1 MTDHSSLHPNAVNQS
16 KNLSKSHGANSDREC
31 LTFYYSQ
38 QSKSESTKKNQRP
51 LTADR
56 TLILPYLYFLE
67 SYTEWNPTCQAHS
80 VGSRSKSAR
89 RDFAPNS
96 SNTMILWF
104 SLFSLGSLLYYLTMS
119 TIPDG
124 IDVYNSHIKEEDRN
138 SYKNA
143 LAEQGDWNHW
153 KFEVVDG
160 YFKQLLPETDET
172 TFDYF
177 KENFGKMK
185 PWEEIFQELDELN
198 EKADDSTVYKLFF
211 LGRHGQGFHNLA
223 NLKYGEKEW
232 NRHWLRVCGD
242 DEMTWAPDPELT
254 ELGLSQ
260 AKDNHHQVGIELKDS
275 MKLPTKW
282 YSSPFRR
289 SIDTLIG
296 TWQGHVEI
304 KQVSPL
310 IKEDFRETIG
320 IHICDKRSP
329 RSVIEEKYAKQGFR
343 IEDGFVEEDIYFK
356 DNYREK
362 VWEQALRMNRLFNY
376 IFDTTDKKK
385 DQFVSITS
393 HSGSIRTQLMVLG
406 HRAFA
411 IGTGGMIP
419 VLVKASRLDSNGLT
433 KIIT

>member
-1 MTDHSSLHPNAVNQS
+1 
-16 KNLSKSHGANSDREC
+16 
-31 LTFYYSQ
+31 
-38 QSKSESTKKNQRP
+38 
-51 LTADR
+51 
-56 TLILPYLYFLE
+56 
-67 SYTEWNPTCQAHS
+67 
-80 VGSRSKSAR
+80 
-89 RDFAPNS
+89 
-96 SNTMILWF
+96 
-104 SLFSLGSLLYYLTMS
+104 MS
-119 TIPDG
+119 TIPDA
-124 IDVYNSHIKEEDRN
+124 IDVYNSTIREDDRN

-143 LAEQGDWNHW
+143 LAEQGDWNNW
-153 KFEVVDG
+153 SFEVVDG
-160 YFKQLLPETDET
+160 FFAQLLPETDET

-177 KENFGKMK
+177 KEHFGRLKL
-185 PWEEIFQELDELN
+185 WDQTFQEIEQLN
-198 EKADDSTVYKLFF
+198 EQSDDKTVYKLFF
-211 LGRHGQGFHNLA
+211 LGRHGQGYHNLA

-232 NRHWLRVCGD
+232 NRYWLRVCGD

-254 ELGLSQ
+254 ELGVSQ
-260 AKDNHHQVGIELKDS
+260 AKDNERQVGIELKDN

-296 TWQGHVEI
+296 TWEGHVDI
-304 KQVSPL
+304 AKVSPL
-310 IKEDFRETIG
+310 IKEDLRETIG

-329 RSVIEEKYAKQGFR
+329 RSVIADKYLGKGFR
-343 IEDGFVEEDIYFK
+343 IEEGFVEEDIYFK
-356 DNYREK
+356 NDYREK

-376 IFDTTDKKK
+376 IFDNTDKKK

-419 VLVKASRLDSNGLT
+419 VVVKATKLSKGEEGLT